1 MKTLVTYYSFSGNT
15 DIVMKIFSAIL
26 GQEGEVITQRLKPKD
41 EIKEFGAQCK
51 AAFLKKRAQL
61 EDGVRFDASPYDL
74 IVLGSPVWA
83 FAPVP
88 AVNTFLD
95 NVNGLTCKKA
105 IVVITSGSGLGV
117 KRCFRNIETVLR
129 NKGITDV
136 DFINIP
142 DRKVRDTR
150 FVEETLKRVI

>member
-26 GQEGEVITQRLKPKD
+26 GQEGEVITQRLKQKD

-95 NVNGLTCKKA
+95 NVNGLTGKKA